1 MTDFHLFTK
10 DALLDEI
17 GRAWDELNHA
27 LDDLTPE
34 QMSGPT
40 DANGWRVQD
49 HLSHMGAWHNW
60 ARLRPQGW
68 PTWEGL
74 GITDNSGFE
83 STATYTVR
91 VGDPPAVSIDASA
104 KTGPAPLAIDFTAD
118 VSSGDTDTANAA
130 IRARHAA
137 KTPAEARAFL
147 TETHDLLLA
156 HIAGL
161 DESVLPLPFRAL
173 GPDEPADRVIPPV
186 SHIVYESTAGHYRE
200 HLGWLRSYAFG
211 AGD

>member
-1 MTDFHLFTK
+1 MTDFYVFTK
-10 DALLDEI
+10 AALLDEI

-60 ARLRPQGW
+60 ARLRPQGR

-74 GITDNSGFE
+74 GITE
-83 STATYTVR
+83 
-91 VGDPPAVSIDASA
+91 
-104 KTGPAPLAIDFTAD
+104 AD

-161 DESVLPLPFRAL
+161 DEAVLPLPFRAL

-200 HLGWLRSYAFG
+200 HLEWLRSYASRDRG
-211 AGD
+211 

>member
-1 MTDFHLFTK
+1 MTDFHVFTK

-17 GRAWDELNHA
+17 GRAWEELTRALDEL
-27 LDDLTPE
+27 TPA
-34 QMSGPT
+34 QMSGST

-60 ARLRPQGW
+60 ARLRMQGR

-74 GITDNSGFE
+74 GIT
-83 STATYTVR
+83 A
-91 VGDPPAVSIDASA
+91 
-104 KTGPAPLAIDFTAD
+104 AD

-147 TETHDLLLA
+147 TETHDLLVNQ
-156 HIAGL
+156 IAGL
-161 DESVLPLPFRAL
+161 DEAALPLPFRAL
-173 GPDEPADRVIPPV
+173 APDEPADRVIPPV

-200 HLGWLRSYAFG
+200 HLEWLRSYEFG
-211 AGD
+211 ARD

>member
-1 MTDFHLFTK
+1 MTDFHVFTK
-10 DALLDEI
+10 EALLDEI
-17 GRAWDELNHA
+17 GRAWDELNRA
-27 LDDLTPE
+27 LDSLTPE

-60 ARLRPQGW
+60 ARLRPQGR

-74 GITDNSGFE
+74 GITE
-83 STATYTVR
+83 
-91 VGDPPAVSIDASA
+91 
-104 KTGPAPLAIDFTAD
+104 AD
-118 VSSGDTDTANAA
+118 VSSGDTDVANAA
-130 IRARHAA
+130 IRARHAV

-161 DESVLPLPFRAL
+161 DEAVLPLPFRAL
-173 GPDEPADRVIPPV
+173 GPDEPVDRVIPPV

-200 HLGWLRSYAFG
+200 HLEWLRSYASRDRG
-211 AGD
+211 

>member
-1 MTDFHLFTK
+1 MTDFHVFTK
-10 DALLDEI
+10 EALLDEI
-17 GRAWDELNHA
+17 GRAWDELNRA
-27 LDDLTPE
+27 LDSLTPE

-60 ARLRPQGW
+60 ARLRPQGR

-74 GITDNSGFE
+74 GITE
-83 STATYTVR
+83 
-91 VGDPPAVSIDASA
+91 
-104 KTGPAPLAIDFTAD
+104 AD
-118 VSSGDTDTANAA
+118 VSSGDTDVANAA

-161 DESVLPLPFRAL
+161 DEAVLPLPFRAL
-173 GPDEPADRVIPPV
+173 GPDEPVDRVIPPV

-200 HLGWLRSYAFG
+200 HLEWLWSYASRDRG
-211 AGD
+211 

>member
-1 MTDFHLFTK
+1 MTDFHVLTK
-10 DALLDEI
+10 DALLAEI

-60 ARLRPQGW
+60 ARLRPQGR

-74 GITDNSGFE
+74 GITE
-83 STATYTVR
+83 
-91 VGDPPAVSIDASA
+91 
-104 KTGPAPLAIDFTAD
+104 AD

-161 DESVLPLPFRAL
+161 DEAVLPLPFRAL

-200 HLGWLRSYAFG
+200 HLEWLRSYASRDRG
-211 AGD
+211 